1 LPERSD
7 GGRGSG
13 AALPASLPPARACWR
28 AGVLGMPGRCSQ
40 ENGTAEA
47 RSGERKRWWNG
58 DGAGEKKERPEDE
71 EEPRDEEEDEVAE
84 ADAGV
89 VAEEDGGRSCRRR
102 RRRVVTE
109 GACGGSGDGVE
120 EAGLGIALQL
130 CSPWRVVLNE
140 AVRSLRCGLLFYGWG
155 WRGDGGAGPQTD
167 LN

>member
-1 LPERSD
+1 LPARSD

-13 AALPASLPPARACWR
+13 SGSGNGAALPPERPCWR

-58 DGAGEKKERPEDE
+58 DGDGEKERPEDE
-71 EEPRDEEEDEVAE
+71 EERRDEEEDEVAE
-84 ADAGV
+84 ADVGV
-89 VAEEDGGRSCRRR
+89 VAEEDGGRSFRRR

-109 GACGGSGDGVE
+109 GACGGSCDGEE

-140 AVRSLRCGLLFYGWG
+140 AAMRAAFYRWG
-155 WRGDGGAGPQTD
+155 WRGDGGAGARTD
-167 LN
+167 